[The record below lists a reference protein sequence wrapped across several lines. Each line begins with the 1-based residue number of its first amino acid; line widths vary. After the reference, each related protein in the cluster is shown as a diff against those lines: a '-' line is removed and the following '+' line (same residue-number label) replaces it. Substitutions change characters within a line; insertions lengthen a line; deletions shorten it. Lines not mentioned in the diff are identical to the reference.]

1 MTTHESLIRNLI
13 GMDSS
18 YYQKLDTY
26 PPYNL
31 VKHDDDKYVIEIS
44 VAGFDIDDINIT
56 VDNQKLIVAGDN
68 KNTSNDV
75 TYIHKGIASRGFTRQ
90 FYLAEYIEVVDATIV
105 NGILIIN
112 LEKVIPEDKKPKTIK
127 IVWQH

>member
-18 YYQKLDTY
+18 YFQKLDTY

-31 VKHDDDKYVIEIS
+31 VKHNDDEYVIELS
-44 VAGFDIDDINIT
+44 VAGFAIEDINIT

-90 FYLAEYIEVVDATIV
+90 FYLAEYIEVVNATIV

-112 LEKVIPEDKKPKTIK
+112 LEKVVPEDKKPKTIK
-127 IVWQH
+127 IV

>member
-18 YYQKLDTY
+18 YFQKLDTY

-44 VAGFDIDDINIT
+44 VAGFAIEDINIT
-56 VDNQKLIVAGDN
+56 VDNQKLVVAGDN
-68 KNTSNDV
+68 KNVSSEA

-127 IVWQH
+127 IV

>member
-127 IVWQH
+127 IV

>member
-1 MTTHESLIRNLI
+1 MTSHESLIRNLI

-18 YYQKLDTY
+18 YFQKLDTY

-31 VKHDDDKYVIEIS
+31 VKHSDDEYVIELS
-44 VAGFDIDDINIT
+44 VAGFAIEDINIT
-56 VDNQKLIVAGDN
+56 VDNQKLVVTGDN
-68 KNTSNDV
+68 KNVSNEA

-90 FYLAEYIEVVDATIV
+90 FYLAEYIEVVNATIV

-112 LEKVIPEDKKPKTIK
+112 LEKVVPEDKKPKTIK
-127 IVWQH
+127 IV

>member
-18 YYQKLDTY
+18 YFQKLDTY

-31 VKHDDDKYVIEIS
+31 VKHSDNEYVIEIS
-44 VAGFDIDDINIT
+44 VAGFAIEDINIT

-127 IVWQH
+127 IV